1 MRRRSWSYWIVV
13 MLVVGT
19 AQLLAHEN
27 FRIIGTATK
36 VQTAQ
41 LDVKTKDRPVSVR
54 MDKQTSFLR
63 DGKKVPAGELKVG
76 QSVVVEAY
84 GDSFEDL
91 LALEVRIVPPIR
103 QSK

>member
-1 MRRRSWSYWIVV
+1 MRRRTWSYWMVA
-13 MLVVGT
+13 MFLVT
-19 AQLLAHEN
+19 AAQLPAHEN

-36 VQTAQ
+36 VQATQ
-41 LDVKTKDRPVSVR
+41 VDVKTKDRSVAVR
-54 MDKQTSFLR
+54 MDKQTKFLR
-63 DGKKVPAGELKVG
+63 DGKKVAAGELKAG

-91 LALEVRIVPPIR
+91 LAIEVRIVPPIR